1 MVINTFKDGKR
12 FWGINTDEN
21 MTIDAIIGNP
31 PYQVMDGGN
40 AASALPVYQ
49 HFVGLAKKLSPR
61 YISMITPSRWFAGG
75 RGLDTYRDEML
86 SDDRMEKLVD
96 FADSQECFPTVIISG
111 GISYFLWN
119 KAHVGDCCIENKS
132 HGLSNQLSRSLCEYP
147 VFVRSNYAISII
159 RKIKEKSEKSLSQ
172 EVLPSNPFGFR
183 TYIRGEKHPF
193 SGSLRFI
200 HSEGVGYVAKSEVEK
215 SIDAIDTYNVIT
227 TRAMSGGN
235 KPGADGTYQVIPT
248 TMRVM
253 EAGEICAETYI
264 CIGKF
269 TTKEEA
275 NNLKSYL
282 STKFVR
288 FLMLQAMT
296 SIMISKDSFRF
307 VPCQDFLQP
316 QSDTVLFQKYGLSN
330 EEIQYIDSLIKTIH
344 Y

>member
-1 MVINTFKDGKR
+1 
-12 FWGINTDEN
+12 
-21 MTIDAIIGNP
+21 
-31 PYQVMDGGN
+31 MDGGN

-49 HFVGLAKKLSPR
+49 HFVGLAKKLTPH
-61 YISMITPSRWFAGG
+61 YVSMITPSRWFAGG
-75 RGLDTYRDEML
+75 RGLDAYRDEML
-86 SDDRMEKLVD
+86 ADDRMEKLID

-119 KAHVGDCCIENKS
+119 KTHSGDCCIVNRNR
-132 HGLSNQLSRSLCEYP
+132 GVSNQLSRSLNEYP

-159 RKIKEKSEKSLSQ
+159 RKIKTLSKESLSQ

-183 TYIRGEKHPF
+183 TYVRGEKHPF
-193 SGSLRFI
+193 TGSLRFI
-200 HSEGVGYVAKSEVEK
+200 HSDGIGYVARSEVEK
-215 SIDAIDTYNVIT
+215 STEAIDTFNVIT

-235 KPGADGTYQVIPT
+235 KPGADGTYQVIPA

-253 EAGEICAETYI
+253 KAGEICAETYI

-269 TTKEEA
+269 TTEEEA
-275 NNLKSYL
+275 RNLMTYL

-307 VPCQDFLQP
+307 VPSQDFFLP
-316 QSDTVLFQKYGLSN
+316 QSDVILYKKYGLSN
-330 EEIQYIDSLIKTIH
+330 EEMQYIESVIKTIH